1 MPVAAVGSVP
11 SSAWHGLWDPCRQLG
26 SLESVNAA
34 LRERRAYAEERLE
47 ALRRESVSLLEVID
61 DEPLC
66 VYVTGSYGRL
76 EAWEESDLDV
86 FFLDARAQDADRLPW
101 ITMVRLCAGLA
112 DSIEALGFPPFSGGG
127 EWLEVQYVDEME
139 SVLGSP
145 RDDSINSFTA
155 RMLLLL
161 ESRPLLKDD
170 LYEQLVERSIG
181 FYFRDYADYPDDFV
195 PVFLTNDILRFWR
208 TLTLNYEHD
217 RYEVRQ
223 LPEDE
228 QVRAKASSA
237 LKNYKLKFSR
247 LTTCFSMVSNLVAI
261 GPPVKPDD
269 VVRLTRFTPL
279 DRLEWLGSTS
289 EEAGRLVQEIGVSY
303 AAFLEN
309 VQRPKGEILE
319 ELGPREHRR
328 QLLADASSYGE
339 LIYRLLRAVAAE
351 DRIRHLIV

>member
-1 MPVAAVGSVP
+1 MNP
-11 SSAWHGLWDPCRQLG
+11 
-26 SLESVNAA
+26 E
-34 LRERRAYAEERLE
+34 LRDRRAYAQERLE
-47 ALRRESVSLLEVID
+47 ALRRDCRALLDVID
-61 DEPLC
+61 AEPLC

-76 EAWEESDLDV
+76 EAWEGSDLDV
-86 FFLDARAQDADRLPW
+86 FFLDARSRDADRLPW

-112 DSIEALGFPPFSGGG
+112 DSIEALAFPPFTGGG

-139 SVLGSP
+139 RALGSP
-145 RDDSINSFTA
+145 RDDSINAFTA

-161 ESRPLLKDD
+161 ESRPLLKDE
-170 LYEQLVERSIG
+170 LYERLVERAIG
-181 FYFRDYADYPDDFV
+181 FYFRDFDDYPADFL

-223 LPEDE
+223 LPDE
-228 QVRAKASSA
+228 EQQRAKASSA

-247 LTTCFSMVSNLVAI
+247 LTTCFSMVANLAAI
-261 GPPVKPDD
+261 GPPVTLDQ
-269 VVRLTRFTPL
+269 VMRLTQATPL
-279 DRLEWLGSTS
+279 ERLEALSATS
-289 EEAGRLVQEIGVSY
+289 DEAGRLVQEIGESY
-303 AAFLEN
+303 AAFLRQ
-309 VQRPKGEILE
+309 VQRPKDELLD

-339 LIYRLLRAVAAE
+339 LIYRLLRGVAAE